1 MNESAFVLL
10 AFGAARGILYVY
22 VIVYYTFYPECLHI
36 FHVYNKYVV
45 LLFTIMYVY
54 LHYLCACGSL
64 QLMMAFIHCTGGP
77 NVVLTAH
84 NGASRR
90 ASDTQV
96 AFITDVVT
104 PMPMVSIGLH
114 CPHMHAC
121 QCQSLHHHAK
131 QLNITLIVL
140 ALCASSP

>member
-1 MNESAFVLL
+1 
-10 AFGAARGILYVY
+10 
-22 VIVYYTFYPECLHI
+22 
-36 FHVYNKYVV
+36 
-45 LLFTIMYVY
+45 
-54 LHYLCACGSL
+54 
-64 QLMMAFIHCTGGP
+64 MMVFIHCTGGP
-77 NVVLTAH
+77 DVVLAAH

-96 AFITDVVT
+96 AFTDVVT

-140 ALCASSP
+140 VLCASSP